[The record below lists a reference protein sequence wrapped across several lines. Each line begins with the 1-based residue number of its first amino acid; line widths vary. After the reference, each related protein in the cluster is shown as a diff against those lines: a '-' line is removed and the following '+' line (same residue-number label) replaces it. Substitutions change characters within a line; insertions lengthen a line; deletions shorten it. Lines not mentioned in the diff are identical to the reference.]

1 MGCCGQ
7 RRAQMTTGGTVQAE
21 ANRSRPV
28 SRVALYEY
36 TGMTAMTVAGP
47 VSGSKYRF
55 AAPGAKVQVALRD
68 VASMSSLPNLR
79 RLE

>member
-7 RRAQMTTGGTVQAE
+7 T
-21 ANRSRPV
+21 RSRMTGALSTANQRSQPV

-36 TGMTAMTVAGP
+36 TGTTAMTVAAP

-55 AAPGAKVQVALRD
+55 AAPGAKVQVDLRD
-68 VASMSSLPNLR
+68 IAAMAGLPNLR
-79 RLE
+79 RVG